1 MTLYKD
7 VEYFDVL
14 VCKNIFFLFV
24 IPPHLRY
31 INDMA
36 FCSDDLKHAR
46 AVRRRNWAA
55 VHIFLFLALAACG
68 VWITLRGAEGLGY
81 NWQWYRVP
89 EFLGTWQDGSFTA
102 GPLLKG
108 LVVTFKI
115 TGVSL
120 IMAFAIGLS
129 TALLR
134 LSQSYV
140 GRMLA
145 RGYMELIRNTPLL
158 TQIFFIYF
166 VLAPLIGLGR
176 FWAAVLALSLFEGAY
191 ASEVFRAGIVSIPKG
206 QWEAAFSLG
215 LSTWQTYRKVILPQA
230 VRRILPPLTGLAVA
244 LVKDSALV
252 STIAI
257 ADLTWRGQV
266 IISETFLTFE
276 IWFTVAAM
284 YLCITVTLSA
294 LVSFLERRMGTGN

>member
-1 MTLYKD
+1 
-7 VEYFDVL
+7 
-14 VCKNIFFLFV
+14 
-24 IPPHLRY
+24 
-31 INDMA
+31 MA

-46 AVRRRNWAA
+46 TIRRRNWAA
-55 VHIFLFLALAACG
+55 VHIFLFLAFVACG
-68 VWITLRGAEGLGY
+68 VLVTLRGAEGLGY

-89 EFLGTWQDGSFTA
+89 EFLGQWRGDQFVP

-108 LVVTFKI
+108 LAITFKI

-120 IMAFAIGLS
+120 VLAFAIGLG

-134 LSQSYV
+134 LSQSRV

-158 TQIFFIYF
+158 TQIFFLYF

-176 FWAAVLALSLFEGAY
+176 FWAAVLSLSLFEGAY

-206 QWEAAFSLG
+206 QWEASFSLG
-215 LSTWQTYRKVILPQA
+215 LSTWQTYRRVILPQA
-230 VRRILPPLTGLAVA
+230 IRRILPPLTGLAVA

-294 LVSFLERRMGTGN
+294 LVSYLERRLGAGD